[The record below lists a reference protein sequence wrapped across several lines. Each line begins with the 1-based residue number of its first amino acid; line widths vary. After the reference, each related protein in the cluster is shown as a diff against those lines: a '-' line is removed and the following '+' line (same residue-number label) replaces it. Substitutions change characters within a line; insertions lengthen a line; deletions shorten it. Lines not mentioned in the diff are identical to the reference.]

1 MPRSSR
7 AVEQQGGRELLCTAW
22 SRIIN
27 PRMPSLKLPDMLSQ
41 APKRPQGSCFDY
53 SSSDVNR
60 TSRPVERTGSA
71 ETILKEAHLASYPLV
86 MLCLGSLKTRLATV
100 DPVQTDNLRI

>member
-1 MPRSSR
+1 MKTLARLR
-7 AVEQQGGRELLCTAW
+7 F
-22 SRIIN
+22 
-27 PRMPSLKLPDMLSQ
+27 
-41 APKRPQGSCFDY
+41 SC

-86 MLCLGSLKTRLATV
+86 MLYLGSPNPLGNGGAWFK
-100 DPVQTDNLRI
+100 PVTSASDELRRAAGG